1 MRRIGIEELKV
12 GAPLAVGD
20 LGVRYAAQIRSKSG
34 KALVAEWLE
43 DGGLIAELTSVA
55 DLSARLRHP
64 FLLREWGVLPAD
76 GGAWRVSEHIEG
88 AALGELMRDAPIDQP
103 VACEIARKVARA
115 LHAAFDRKPR
125 MGEPY
130 GLIHARL
137 GPADVLVGVGGQV
150 KLGGVGRVPNLTSTA
165 EGAVVPTP
173 YMAPELLEGRALHA
187 SDVYALGAM
196 LAQMLTGRVPAFAS
210 PQADWHDAVSTA
222 VSDRVREVTGQDAL
236 AELISWCLAF
246 SADGRP
252 NAVEVEN
259 WLDRVR
265 GRMGSVRM
273 AEWCQEHI
281 PSLRDRGR
289 EEAQVAAGRVTLP
302 VAQAAKPSPSPSPV
316 AEPVAEPA
324 PPADP
329 PEVEAVA
336 DAPLVADVDLPTEEA
351 AIEFV
356 ERPTTQVGRAQP
368 PAEDLTETLTGSEPA
383 ESTID
388 LEDHDGPAE
397 DDASVPIIHD
407 AAEHSTP
414 TEDESSEVRV
424 AAIDFIAPS
433 KEGAAAQP
441 PSEDDTSFDDPS
453 DDATD
458 RTKVEAPPEQGATQ
472 AEGLDEALGGREW
485 PRPMLVVPDN
495 SPSMDV
501 AHDRRNTALGV
512 EEDEEDDDVSLPPWA
527 WPVLLGVVAIGLV
540 VLLWQPWDVGQVDPV
555 ASAPTTEDATAAN
568 PSVDV
573 DRATEGDP
581 SAEPAAPDDAPEGD
595 GEALADGTVEDDAG
609 PSQEIAPAAAEA
621 PAASASSASSG
632 STTTPAAPAATP
644 AAAEP
649 AVASK
654 PVTSTSTPPKP
665 AAAKPAAAKPAA
677 AKPAASK
684 PAAAKPAASKP
695 AASAAASSS
704 SAAASAAYD
713 PWADPTGTPA
723 SPPAP
728 VEAAGVGGA
737 DIIGAA
743 AVPTTGTVS
752 VKGDA
757 ANVQFVGAGQT
768 SGAGTL
774 APGTYTL
781 MVTFGVGEAPASA
794 GQVTVSAGATTTVTC
809 KSSFR
814 RCSSH

>member
-1 MRRIGIEELKV
+1 MRRFGIEELKV

-20 LGVRYAAQIRSKSG
+20 LGVRYAAEIRSKSG
-34 KALVAEWLE
+34 KALVAEWIE
-43 DGGLIAELTSVA
+43 DGGLIAELTSVVEM
-55 DLSARLRHP
+55 SARLRHP
-64 FLLREWGVLPAD
+64 FLLREWGVLPTD

-150 KLGGVGRVPNLTSTA
+150 KLGGVGRLPNVTSTA

-246 SADGRP
+246 SPDGRP

-281 PSLRDRGR
+281 PVLRDRGR

-302 VAQAAKPSPSPSPV
+302 EPQAAKTVP
-316 AEPVAEPA
+316 
-324 PPADP
+324 P
-329 PEVEAVA
+329 PEVQEAA
-336 DAPLVADVDLPTEEA
+336 DAPPEPDVDPPTEEA
-351 AIEFV
+351 EIDFV
-356 ERPTTQVGRAQP
+356 EQPTIQVGRAQP
-368 PAEDLTETLTGSEPA
+368 PARDLAEALTGSEPA

-388 LEDHDGPAE
+388 LEDDEGPAD
-397 DDASVPIIHD
+397 DDASVPIIHNV
-407 AAEHSTP
+407 AEHSV
-414 TEDESSEVRV
+414 SSEDNSSEARV
-424 AAIDFIAPS
+424 DAIDFIAPS
-433 KEGAAAQP
+433 KEGEEAQP
-441 PSEDDTSFDDPS
+441 PPEEDTSFDDPS

-458 RTKVEAPPEQGATQ
+458 RTEVDGPPGQ
-472 AEGLDEALGGREW
+472 AGTHAKDLDEALGGREW

-495 SPSMDV
+495 SPPMGV
-501 AHDRRNTALGV
+501 AHDRRNAASGV
-512 EEDEEDDDVSLPPWA
+512 DEDDEDDDVALPPWA
-527 WPVLLGVVAIGLV
+527 WPLLLGVVAIGLV
-540 VLLWQPWDVGQVDPV
+540 VLLWRPWDTGPIDPV
-555 ASAPTTEDATAAN
+555 ASAPTAEDATAAT
-568 PSVDV
+568 PPVDA
-573 DRATEGDP
+573 DPATEADP

-595 GEALADGTVEDDAG
+595 GEALADGAVEDDAG
-609 PSQEIAPAAAEA
+609 TGQEIAPVAAEA
-621 PAASASSASSG
+621 PAASAATSA
-632 STTTPAAPAATP
+632 T
-644 AAAEP
+644 AEP
-649 AVASK
+649 EVASK
-654 PVTSTSTPPKP
+654 PVASTSTSTKP
-665 AAAKPAAAKPAA
+665 
-677 AKPAASK
+677 
-684 PAAAKPAASKP
+684 
-695 AASAAASSS
+695 AAASSS
-704 SAAASAAYD
+704 PAAASAAYD
-713 PWADPTGTPA
+713 PWADPTGSPP

-728 VEAAGVGGA
+728 AEAVGVGGA
-737 DIIGAA
+737 DILGAA

-757 ANVQFVGAGQT
+757 VKVEFVGGGQT

-781 MVTFGVGEAPASA
+781 MVTFGVGEAPVAA
-794 GQVTVSAGATTTVTC
+794 GKVTVSAGATTTVTC